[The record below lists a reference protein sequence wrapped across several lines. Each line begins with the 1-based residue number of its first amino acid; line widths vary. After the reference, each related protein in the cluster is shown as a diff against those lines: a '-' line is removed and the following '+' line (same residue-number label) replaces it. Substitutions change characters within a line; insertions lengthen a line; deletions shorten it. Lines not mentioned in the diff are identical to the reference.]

1 AEGTRLLGERPQD
14 IHYWKSELQR
24 HIGHLLTDTETLL
37 ALKTRLEKALD
48 ATETPYAITTDNLN
62 CRTRRLGPDSVSQ
75 WDCVLQEVDLIRS
88 VQDLLKKTKAQVVTQ
103 IKLNREAKH
112 MLELDWSD
120 KYQAYSFDDHCGR
133 HSNRSPD
140 TKHHPGSAAM
150 QDHQDNL
157 NKALQEEQ
165 ATNSL
170 RSELL
175 VEQVLHDTAE
185 DLRVQCSKVDQAF
198 SQRCVELVQAKT
210 QLEIKLT
217 KTLKQ
222 IGVQE
227 RNFVVLQKAINNK
240 EAPLR
245 VAQSRLLLYLRSLR
259 PNMEL
264 CRDEP
269 QLRYTQHLTSLNQQ
283 LSEPRSSLSHLEES
297 RMALEKDINC
307 KTHSLFI
314 DRDKCMTHPV
324 VLYLYCVIQSESY

>member
-1 AEGTRLLGERPQD
+1 
-14 IHYWKSELQR
+14 
-24 HIGHLLTDTETLL
+24 
-37 ALKTRLEKALD
+37 
-48 ATETPYAITTDNLN
+48 
-62 CRTRRLGPDSVSQ
+62 
-75 WDCVLQEVDLIRS
+75 
-88 VQDLLKKTKAQVVTQ
+88 
-103 IKLNREAKH
+103 

-150 QDHQDNL
+150 QDQVCNRSSWMKFSQDNL

-170 RSELL
+170 RLL
-175 VEQVLHDTAE
+175 VEQVLQDTTE

-198 SQRCVELVQAKT
+198 SQCCVELVQAKT
-210 QLEIKLT
+210 QLEMKLT
-217 KTLKQ
+217 K

-227 RNFVVLQKAINNK
+227 RSILLLQKAINNK

-245 VAQSRLLLYLRSLR
+245 VAQSRLYLRSLR

-269 QLRYTQHLTSLNQQ
+269 QL
-283 LSEPRSSLSHLEES
+283 
-297 RMALEKDINC
+297 
-307 KTHSLFI
+307 
-314 DRDKCMTHPV
+314 
-324 VLYLYCVIQSESY
+324 YLYFTSSDD